1 MRSKPKNTEKETTKK
16 TSINAEEDIEVSE
29 GGPSIVSANRN
40 KIMIGGAVA
49 VFLILSYLFLGAG
62 DKKPNP
68 TSVIN
73 TDSPSSVQETGQ
85 QISKPEPT
93 QVAPN
98 DTGKS
103 PFEFQEID
111 KKEKEENLNSIVKQ
125 AKPEIPDLPELPK
138 EIINTDNNQNN
149 INNSNANELPKN
161 LAPTT
166 PQEVIV
172 KSASVVELE
181 KKIQEQDAKIKE
193 KERKIEELEVKKEIE
208 KIEEE
213 EKKELSIPARYAP
226 IVILG
231 GGGGG
236 PDNGVGYDKN
246 IISINN
252 DPLSKLKKS
261 ETPLEATVIDDLV
274 HTIAQGK
281 IINAVLETAIST
293 ELPGGVRAI
302 VSRDVFGEAGKEILI
317 PRGSRLY
324 GTYSTEIKFNQARVM
339 INWANLLRPDGVK
352 LAVTLQAGDEF
363 GRAGVLGEVDR
374 RYSAIVANTV
384 LTSAFALGTS
394 MGMQKLFGGG
404 GGATTTVTNLTSGT
418 SATTAGAYSQIAF
431 EVTKNILD
439 VMKGVVDQAIDLQ
452 PVIRLAQGT
461 KITIM
466 VTADL
471 KLPAMKKK

>member
-1 MRSKPKNTEKETTKK
+1 MRSKPKNTNEEKTKK
-16 TSINAEEDIEVSE
+16 TTTTIEEDDIEVSE

-40 KIMIGGAVA
+40 KIMIGVA
-49 VFLILSYLFLGAG
+49 VTVFVILSYLFLGEDG
-62 DKKPNP
+62 TKP
-68 TSVIN
+68 TSNNI
-73 TDSPSSVQETGQ
+73 TTETPQ
-85 QISKPEPT
+85 TNQAKEEVTNKPQPT
-93 QVAPN
+93 QVAPSE
-98 DTGKS
+98 TGKS

-111 KKEKEENLNSIVKQ
+111 KKEKEENLDSMAKQ

-138 EIINTDNNQNN
+138 EVANSESSQPN
-149 INNSNANELPKN
+149 INNNLPKN
-161 LAPTT
+161 LAPNI
-166 PQEVIV
+166 PQETTN
-172 KSASVVELE
+172 KTQSMLELE
-181 KKIQEQDAKIKE
+181 RKIKEQEAKIKE
-193 KERKIEELEVKKEIE
+193 KEQKIEELEIKKEIE

-213 EKKELSIPARYAP
+213 EKKELAIPARYAP

-236 PDNGVGYDKN
+236 PDKGFGYDKN
-246 IISINN
+246 IVSINK

-261 ETPLEATVIDDLV
+261 ETPIEATVIEDLP

-281 IINAVLETAIST
+281 IITAVLETAIST

-302 VSRDVFGEAGKEILI
+302 VSRDVFGEVGKEILI

-324 GTYSTEIKFNQARVM
+324 GTYSTEIKFNQARVN
-339 INWANLLRPDGVK
+339 INWTNLLRPDGVK

-363 GRAGVLGEVDR
+363 GRAGVVGEVDR
-374 RYSAIVANTV
+374 RYSSIVANTV

-394 MGMQKLFGGG
+394 MGIQKLFGGNG
-404 GGATTTVTNLTSGT
+404 VNTTTITNLTSGT
-418 SATTAGAYSQIAF
+418 AATTAGASNQIAF

-439 VMKGVVDQAIDLQ
+439 VMKGVVDQAIDIQ

-471 KLPAMKKK
+471 KLPSMKQK

>member
-1 MRSKPKNTEKETTKK
+1 MRSKPTNTEKETTKK
-16 TSINAEEDIEVSE
+16 PGINTEEHIEVSE

-49 VFLILSYLFLGAG
+49 VFLILSYLFLSV
-62 DKKPNP
+62 DNKKLNP
-68 TSVIN
+68 TNTIN
-73 TDSPSSVQETGQ
+73 TDSSPSVPAEQE
-85 QISKPEPT
+85 INKPNPT
-93 QVAPN
+93 QVAPS
-98 DTGKS
+98 DTNKS

-111 KKEKEENLNSIVKQ
+111 KKEKEENLDSIAKQ
-125 AKPEIPDLPELPK
+125 AKPEIPDLPDLPK

-161 LAPTT
+161 PAPTIS
-166 PQEVIV
+166 QEVIT

-181 KKIQEQDAKIKE
+181 KKIQEQEAKIKE

-213 EKKELSIPARYAP
+213 EKKELAIPARYAP

-252 DPLSKLKKS
+252 DPLSKLQKS
-261 ETPLEATVIDDLV
+261 DTKVEAIMIDDLA

-281 IINAVLETAIST
+281 IITAVLETAIST

-324 GTYSTEIKFNQARVM
+324 GTYSTEITFNQARVM
-339 INWANLLRPDGVK
+339 INWVNLLRPDGVK

-374 RYSAIVANTV
+374 RYSAVVANTV

-394 MGMQKLFGGG
+394 MGMQRLFGGTG
-404 GGATTTVTNLTSGT
+404 GTTTTVTNLTSGT
-418 SATTAGAYSQIAF
+418 AATTAGAYSQIAF
-431 EVTKNILD
+431 EVTKNILE
-439 VMKGVVDQAIDLQ
+439 VMKGVVDQAIDTK
-452 PVIRLAQGT
+452 PIIRLAQGT

>member
-1 MRSKPKNTEKETTKK
+1 MRSKPKNIEEEKIKK
-16 TSINAEEDIEVSE
+16 TTTTIEEDDIEVTE

-40 KIMIGGAVA
+40 KIMAGAAVA
-49 VFLILSYLFLGAG
+49 VLVILLYLFLSGE
-62 DKKPNP
+62 
-68 TSVIN
+68 N
-73 TDSPSSVQETGQ
+73 TQKTPAPVTTESASANQTTEQ
-85 QISKPEPT
+85 QINKPEPT
-93 QVAPN
+93 QVAPSE
-98 DTGKS
+98 TGKS

-111 KKEKEENLNSIVKQ
+111 KKEKEENLDSVAKQ

-138 EIINTDNNQNN
+138 EAVNSEINQVANT
-149 INNSNANELPKN
+149 NELPKN
-161 LAPTT
+161 LAPTVS
-166 PQEVIV
+166 QEAVN
-172 KSASVVELE
+172 KSQSMLELE
-181 KKIQEQDAKIKE
+181 KKIQEQEVKIKE
-193 KERKIEELEVKKEIE
+193 KEQKIQELEIKKEIE

-213 EKKELSIPARYAP
+213 EKKELAIPARYAP

-246 IISINN
+246 IISINK
-252 DPLSKLKKS
+252 DPLSQLKKS
-261 ETPLEATVIDDLV
+261 ETPIEATIIEDLT

-281 IINAVLETAIST
+281 IIAAVLETAIST

-302 VSRDVFGEAGKEILI
+302 VSRDIFGEAGKEILI

-324 GTYSTEIKFNQARVM
+324 GTYSTEIKFNQARVK
-339 INWANLLRPDGVK
+339 INWTNLLRPDGVK

-363 GRAGVLGEVDR
+363 GRAGVVGEVDR
-374 RYSAIVANTV
+374 RYSSVVANTV

-404 GGATTTVTNLTSGT
+404 GGGTTTVTNLTSGT
-418 SATTAGAYSQIAF
+418 SSTTSGAYSQIAF

-439 VMKGVVDQAIDLQ
+439 IMKGIVDQAIDTK

-466 VTADL
+466 VTSDL
-471 KLPAMKKK
+471 RLPAMKKR

>member
-1 MRSKPKNTEKETTKK
+1 MRSKPKNTEETSKK
-16 TSINAEEDIEVSE
+16 PSSTIEEDIEVSE

-40 KIMIGGAVA
+40 KIMMGGAVA
-49 VFLILSYLFLGAG
+49 VFLILSYLFLGG
-62 DKKPNP
+62 DNKKPNP
-68 TSVIN
+68 ATIN
-73 TDSPSSVQETGQ
+73 TESPAVSQTTEQ
-85 QISKPEPT
+85 QPSKPEPT
-93 QVAPN
+93 QVAPS

-111 KKEKEENLNSIVKQ
+111 KKEKEENLDSMAKQ

-138 EIINTDNNQNN
+138 EIINTENNT
-149 INNSNANELPKN
+149 NELPKN
-161 LAPTT
+161 LAPAV
-166 PQEVIV
+166 PQEVIA

-181 KKIQEQDAKIKE
+181 KKIQEKEAEIKE

-213 EKKELSIPARYAP
+213 EKKELAIPARYAP

-246 IISINN
+246 IITINN

-261 ETPLEATVIDDLV
+261 ETPVEATVIDDLQ

-281 IINAVLETAIST
+281 IITAVLETAIST

-302 VSRDVFGEAGKEILI
+302 VSRDVFGEAGKKILI

-324 GTYSTEIKFNQARVM
+324 GTYSTEIKFNQARVK
-339 INWANLLRPDGVK
+339 INWTNLLRPDGVK

-363 GRAGVLGEVDR
+363 GRAGVVGEVDR

-404 GGATTTVTNLTSGT
+404 GGNTTTVTNLTSGT
-418 SATTAGAYSQIAF
+418 ASTTSGAYSQIAF

-439 VMKGVVDQAIDLQ
+439 IMKGIVDQAIDTK

-466 VTADL
+466 VTSDL
-471 KLPAMKKK
+471 KLPEMKQR

>member
-1 MRSKPKNTEKETTKK
+1 M
-16 TSINAEEDIEVSE
+16 
-29 GGPSIVSANRN
+29 
-40 KIMIGGAVA
+40 MGGAVA
-49 VFLILSYLFLGAG
+49 VFLILSYLFLGG
-62 DKKPNP
+62 DNKKPNP
-68 TSVIN
+68 ATIN
-73 TDSPSSVQETGQ
+73 TESPAVSQTTEQ
-85 QISKPEPT
+85 QPSKPEPT
-93 QVAPN
+93 QVAPS

-111 KKEKEENLNSIVKQ
+111 KKEKEENLDSIAKQ
-125 AKPEIPDLPELPK
+125 AKPEIPDLPDLPK
-138 EIINTDNNQNN
+138 EIINNENNQNAN
-149 INNSNANELPKN
+149 VNANTNELPKN
-161 LAPTT
+161 LAPTV
-166 PQEVIV
+166 PQEVIN

-181 KKIQEQDAKIKE
+181 KKIQEQEAKIKE

-213 EKKELSIPARYAP
+213 EKKELAIPARYAP

-252 DPLSKLKKS
+252 DPLSKLTKS
-261 ETPLEATVIDDLV
+261 ETKLEATLIDDLP

-281 IINAVLETAIST
+281 IITAVLETAIST

-324 GTYSTEIKFNQARVM
+324 GTYSTEIKFNQARVN
-339 INWANLLRPDGVK
+339 INWTNLLRPDGVK

-363 GRAGVLGEVDR
+363 GRAGVVGEVDR

-394 MGMQKLFGGG
+394 MGMQRLFGGG

-418 SATTAGAYSQIAF
+418 SSTTSGAYSQIAF

-439 VMKGVVDQAIDLQ
+439 VMKGIVDQAIDIQ

-471 KLPAMKKK
+471 KLPAMKKR

>member
-16 TSINAEEDIEVSE
+16 PGINTEEDIEVSE

-40 KIMIGGAVA
+40 KIMIGGAVVA
-49 VFLILSYLFLGAG
+49 FLILSYLFLSV
-62 DKKPNP
+62 DNKKPNP
-68 TSVIN
+68 ASTIN
-73 TDSPSSVQETGQ
+73 TDSSPSVPEKQE
-85 QISKPEPT
+85 INKPNPA
-93 QVAPN
+93 QVAPS
-98 DTGKS
+98 DTNKS

-111 KKEKEENLNSIVKQ
+111 KKEKEENLDSITNQ

-138 EIINTDNNQNN
+138 EIINTDNNQNT
-149 INNSNANELPKN
+149 NNNTNANELPKN
-161 LAPTT
+161 PVPTIS
-166 PQEVIV
+166 QEVIT

-181 KKIQEQDAKIKE
+181 KKIQEQEAKIKE

-213 EKKELSIPARYAP
+213 EKKELAIPARYAP

-252 DPLSKLKKS
+252 DPLSKLQKS
-261 ETPLEATVIDDLV
+261 DTKVEAIMIDDLA

-281 IINAVLETAIST
+281 IITAVLETAIST
-293 ELPGGVRAI
+293 ELPGAVRAI

-324 GTYSTEIKFNQARVM
+324 GTYSTEIQFNQARVM
-339 INWANLLRPDGVK
+339 INWTNLLRPDGVK

-374 RYSAIVANTV
+374 RYSAVVANTV

-394 MGMQKLFGGG
+394 MGMQRLFGGSG
-404 GGATTTVTNLTSGT
+404 GTTTTVTNLTSGT
-418 SATTAGAYSQIAF
+418 AATTSGAYSQIAF
-431 EVTKNILD
+431 EVTKNILQ
-439 VMKGVVDQAIDLQ
+439 VMKGIVDQAIDTK
-452 PVIRLAQGT
+452 PIIRLAQGT

-466 VTADL
+466 VTSDL